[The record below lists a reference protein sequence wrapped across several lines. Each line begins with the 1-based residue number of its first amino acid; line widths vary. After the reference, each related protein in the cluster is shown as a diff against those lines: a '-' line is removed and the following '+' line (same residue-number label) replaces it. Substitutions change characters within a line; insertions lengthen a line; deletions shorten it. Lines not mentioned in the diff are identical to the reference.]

1 VANHDTGIHVYPLIR
16 KRLGQSQIHTGFHVP
31 GDTRETNWSP
41 TRFAYGSVTLCG
53 APFQSASATRRVCNS
68 MEGLVP
74 LRFDPTTPFR
84 QRHQA
89 LPPERFRLDPFS
101 LAATGGVAVAFLSSR
116 Y

>member
-1 VANHDTGIHVYPLIR
+1 
-16 KRLGQSQIHTGFHVP
+16 
-31 GDTRETNWSP
+31 
-41 TRFAYGSVTLCG
+41 
-53 APFQSASATRRVCNS
+53 

-101 LAATGGVAVAFLSSR
+101 LAATGGDDIENEKGR
-116 Y
+116 RK